1 MPIDCGNSGACQ
13 GWPKPCTAST
23 PKITGMCSREFWIAY
38 FWIMLYSLAQS

>member
-1 MPIDCGNSGACQ
+1 MPIDCGNSGACH

-23 PKITGMCSREFWIAY
+23 PKINGMCSREFWIAY